1 MADLIVQA
9 ATIYVVIGAVIAI
22 VFLLVGID
30 RVAPAARGAY
40 AFRPM
45 VAPGVVLLW
54 PVVLLRWAWLELRGP

>member
-1 MADLIVQA
+1 
-9 ATIYVVIGAVIAI
+9 VIAI